1 MQQHPTQIEGLAP
14 RPRPAHTAH
23 TVHGLALCA
32 WFAFASALPC
42 AAQANPAAA
51 SAAQPAAPGAPAAEG
66 TPALI
71 ELRSGQGLWALIES
85 HDPDGLLVRRID
97 QGGRVRVPWGLMRA
111 RQADELRRAFGYAE
125 AEGEPPLVQADRVPL
140 TDGKEAVG
148 VIVHHSDGA
157 LHLKTANALLAI
169 PKSRIAGPSSP
180 VQVPALDVYTRDELY
195 DMVRRERAAEL
206 DAPGPAA
213 APAHARLARDCE
225 RVLDFAHAIVHYEL
239 ALQADPQH
247 EPEALRAAA
256 ARAKLKLAAQ
266 AQLDE
271 LSAID
276 TLRRRGQFDAAL
288 ALSTEFRQRNA
299 SSPLAPE
306 AKALHER
313 VLKAQQRELRDRIAD
328 VWFRQTERVVRD
340 ASRELGYQ
348 AALAWTEA
356 QMPTEVLTRVVEE
369 LKPVSRELTPE
380 LAQSLFAA
388 RTRGR
393 LRKASYG
400 LGTWLLGEERARK
413 GLDPE
418 AEAKA
423 KAERAFSSSA
433 QQQLADNLKR
443 YLENQ
448 ELARKA
454 SSGAGDPED
463 DPEAYWSEMNAS
475 ERTQWL
481 LAYWVENSG
490 LAQLVRVTGEACPAC
505 AGTGLREVAFVG
517 TGKGNA
523 GGGGGTRQQPCATC
537 HTIGVIRRV
546 VYR

>member
-1 MQQHPTQIEGLAP
+1 MMFREPMPKPLLTVLLAH
-14 RPRPAHTAH
+14 ASS
-23 TVHGLALCA
+23 ALLVA
-32 WFAFASALPC
+32 ALALPC
-42 AAQANPAAA
+42 AAQTSP
-51 SAAQPAAPGAPAAEG
+51 APAAQAPEEASANASGG

-85 HDPDGLLVRRID
+85 HDPDGLWLRRID
-97 QGGRVRVPWGLMRA
+97 QGGRVHVPWGSLRA
-111 RQADELRRAFGYAE
+111 RQSDELRRAFGYAE
-125 AEGEPPLVQADRVPL
+125 AEGEPPLVQAERVPL
-140 TDGKEAVG
+140 TDGKEAIG
-148 VIVHHSDGA
+148 VILHHSDGA

-195 DMVRRERAAEL
+195 DMYRRERAAEL
-206 DAPGPAA
+206 AAPGAAA

-225 RVLDFAHAIVHYEL
+225 RMLDFAHAVQHYEL
-239 ALQADPQH
+239 ALQADPQY
-247 EPEALRAAA
+247 EAEALRAAA
-256 ARAKLKLAAQ
+256 ARAKQKLAAQ
-266 AQLDE
+266 AQLDA

-288 ALSTEFRQRNA
+288 ALSADFRQRNPNT
-299 SSPLAPE
+299 PLAPE

-313 VLKAQQRELRDRIAD
+313 VLKAQQRELRDRIAE

-348 AALAWTEA
+348 AALAWIEA
-356 QMPTEVLTRVVEE
+356 QLPNEVVGRVVEE
-369 LKPVSRELTPE
+369 LKPISRELTPE

-400 LGTWLLGEERARK
+400 LGTWLLGEQRARK

-423 KAERAFSSSA
+423 QAERDGKSSA

-454 SSGAGDPED
+454 ASGAGDPED
-463 DPEAYWSEMNAS
+463 DPEAHWNQMNVS

-481 LAYWVENSG
+481 LAYWVEHGG
-490 LAQLVRVTGEACPAC
+490 LAQLVRVTGEPCPSC
-505 AGTGLREVAFVG
+505 AGTGLREVAMVG

-523 GGGGGTRQQPCATC
+523 GGGGGTRQVPCPTC